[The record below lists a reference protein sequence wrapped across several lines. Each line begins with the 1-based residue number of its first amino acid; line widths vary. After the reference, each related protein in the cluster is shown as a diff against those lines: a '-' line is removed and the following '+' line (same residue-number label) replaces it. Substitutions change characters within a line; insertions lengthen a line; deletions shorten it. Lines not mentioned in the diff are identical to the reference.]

1 MAYFFFQTALSYPRH
16 TRYSSSTRLL
26 QWSSRMG
33 QWTTTLWTFSPSLS
47 LTFLPLPPH
56 PKGGDVKREGRG
68 GVGET
73 QRTSVSLLCPRV
85 TLALSLGTLDDS
97 RYLCLYLREP
107 AGSLVRPASLGR
119 ALGKQWAVVPRPQH
133 PSCFAC
139 PPRTSWGSL
148 PSTPHWLLGGPTCWP
163 HHTSSPSQSRVALF
177 YFLIFFN

>member
-1 MAYFFFQTALSYPRH
+1 
-16 TRYSSSTRLL
+16 
-26 QWSSRMG
+26 MG

-97 RYLCLYLREP
+97 RYLCLYLRVLEGASRVLGETSQP
-107 AGSLVRPASLGR
+107 GQGLGETVSCSAKDPASIL
-119 ALGKQWAVVPRPQH
+119 L
-133 PSCFAC
+133 C
-139 PPRTSWGSL
+139 L
-148 PSTPHWLLGGPTCWP
+148 PTPNLLGLSAFHPTLASRGAHVSTASYKFPELKQSGP
-163 HHTSSPSQSRVALF
+163 VLLF
-177 YFLIFFN
+177 NFF